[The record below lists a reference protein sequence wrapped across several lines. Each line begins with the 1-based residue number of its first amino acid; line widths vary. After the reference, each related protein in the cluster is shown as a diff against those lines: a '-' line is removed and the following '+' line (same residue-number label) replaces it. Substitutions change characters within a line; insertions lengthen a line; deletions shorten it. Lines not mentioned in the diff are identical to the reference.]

1 MIKIDMTSFMDV
13 IIVILIF
20 VVIGMAHTS
29 QQGIEFNAQEKHRE
43 YGDEGS
49 FQVSIKILR
58 NSNVL
63 VNGKEHPLG
72 ALEYSAR
79 EAAKL
84 AKSNEEVEA
93 LLVLH
98 NNTKIIDYIKYH
110 ETIIKAGISNI
121 KVYQFQ

>member
-1 MIKIDMTSFMDV
+1 MIKIDMASFMDV

-84 AKSNEEVEA
+84 AKSNQEVEA

-98 NNTKIIDYIKYH
+98 NNTKIIDRGFK
-110 ETIIKAGISNI
+110 
-121 KVYQFQ
+121 